1 MAQGSRSQKI
11 TVRGFD
17 GGLNNVNDITT
28 INDGELAVL
37 DNLEIDS
44 NGALVSRPPFSINRE
59 AIVAGQAMTIVGY
72 YSYGTSLPNLVI
84 AMADGTYLYEPTAD
98 DYTKITSI
106 VASGCAQW
114 GDRLYICSKT
124 TSGGYWDASTSTFT
138 VLGTGNYRMPKG
150 EQIILHK
157 SRFFLVSA
165 ENGHA
170 GSRVYFSR
178 VTSAGPVVT
187 SINEWNVWLAD
198 GNDYF
203 DVSPGDG
210 QTITKLLA
218 GTDEVFIFRTRSTYY
233 FKYDVSPLD
242 SGVLQLIDSAIGA
255 DNADSVVQYEFSYI
269 VLNNGR
275 IYRFVSYQYYPLND
289 PNRLELRPTAGVQS
303 LTIKSALSILGRRAL
318 VWYGGVM
325 YVLDLD
331 SGLWCTWS
339 SAYKVAYV
347 KTIPRVAGDLS
358 SDTAYGVTGSGT
370 SSLFR
375 IYKITDTIGPTGGEE
390 MTCTVQTKAF
400 DFDQP
405 DTWKRM
411 FYWSADVYT
420 ARDVIGKATP
430 IALSTF
436 VATWDD
442 MSAKTWDEL
451 ADGTW
456 DSILEKSPTVLT
468 TLDYPGQGP
477 YRVNVTFQKDMRF
490 RRCSFEIIM
499 TTDGTNATG
508 PVRMTGLTI
517 HASPRKGLPEIIQ

>member
-28 INDGELAVL
+28 INDGELAIL

-44 NGALVSRPPFSINRE
+44 NGALVSRPPFTVVRDTF
-59 AIVAGQAMTIVGY
+59 VAGESLKIIGY
-72 YSYGTSLPNLVI
+72 YSYGDERPNLVI
-84 AMADGTYLYEPTAD
+84 VLPSGTYIYEPVSNVS
-98 DYTKITSI
+98 TKITSI

-114 GDRLYICSKT
+114 GDRLYICSKA

-138 VLGTGNYRMPKG
+138 VLGTGDYRMPKG
-150 EQIILHK
+150 EQIQLHK
-157 SRFFLVSA
+157 GRFFMVSH
-165 ENGHA
+165 EVGHERA
-170 GSRVYFSR
+170 RVYFSR
-178 VTSAGPVVT
+178 VDSAGPTVT
-187 SINEWNVWLAD
+187 SINQWNVWLAD

-210 QTITKLLA
+210 EQITKLLA

-255 DNADSVVQYEFSYI
+255 DNEDSVVQYEFSYL

-289 PNRLELRPTAGVQS
+289 PARLELRPTSGVQS
-303 LTIKSALSILGRRAL
+303 LTIKSALSVLGRRAL

-325 YVLDLD
+325 YSLDLD

-339 SAYKVAYV
+339 STYKVAYM
-347 KTIPRVAGDLS
+347 KTAPRVQNDLS
-358 SDTAYGVTGSGT
+358 SDTAYGVTGSGDA
-370 SSLFR
+370 SLFK
-375 IYKITDTIGPTGGEE
+375 IYTITDTIGPTGGEE
-390 MTCTVQTKAF
+390 MVCTVQTKAF

-420 ARDVIGKATP
+420 ARDVRGIATP

-436 VATWDD
+436 IANWDD
-442 MSAKTWDEL
+442 LEAKTWDEL
-451 ADGTW
+451 EDATW
-456 DSILEKSPTVLT
+456 DSILEKSPLVITD
-468 TLDYPGQGP
+468 LDYPGQGP
-477 YRVNVTFQKDMRF
+477 YRVNVTFQRDMRF
-490 RRCSFEIIM
+490 RRCSFQIIM